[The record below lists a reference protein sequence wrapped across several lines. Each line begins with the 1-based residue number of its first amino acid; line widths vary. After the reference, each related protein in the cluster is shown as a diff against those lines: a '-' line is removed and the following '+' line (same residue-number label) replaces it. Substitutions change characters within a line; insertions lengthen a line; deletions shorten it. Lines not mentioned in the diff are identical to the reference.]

1 MGDPSTLAVQ
11 ERAQAALAASP
22 IYVLREVL
30 VERVGSSL
38 LLTGTVDTFYH
49 KQLAQELVRAVVRS
63 VNVINVVEVCGESS
77 LVIADLEV
85 ETEASTLGRGR

>member
-1 MGDPSTLAVQ
+1 MGDPSTTEVQ

-30 VERVGSSL
+30 VERVGGSL

-49 KQLAQELVRAVVRS
+49 KQVAQEVVRAVAGS
-63 VNVINVVEVCGESS
+63 ADVINVVEVCGEPA
-77 LVIADLEV
+77 LVHGDVDV
-85 ETEASTLGRGR
+85 EAEANVF

>member
-1 MGDPSTLAVQ
+1 MGEPSTAQAQ

-38 LLTGTVDTFYH
+38 LLTGSVDTFYH
-49 KQLAQELVRAVVRS
+49 KQVAQEVVRAVADCVD
-63 VNVINVVEVCGESS
+63 VINVLEVRGEPA
-77 LVIADLEV
+77 LLEADL
-85 ETEASTLGRGR
+85 

>member
-1 MGDPSTLAVQ
+1 MGDPSMMNVQ

-49 KQLAQELVRAVVRS
+49 KQVAQELVRAVAGRVD
-63 VNVINVVEVCGESS
+63 VINVVEVIGESAF
-77 LVIADLEV
+77 V
-85 ETEASTLGRGR
+85 